1 MEFNFMNKLK
11 EVNEAKIN
19 TTDNRLLC
27 MILIELDKLNNN
39 IEKLLAGKEE
49 KVVVEIKEEDTTK
62 DKKPTTKK

>member
-1 MEFNFMNKLK
+1 MEFNFMKKLK

-49 KVVVEIKEEDTTK
+49 KTVVESKEEDITK
-62 DKKPTTKK
+62 DKKPITKK

>member
-1 MEFNFMNKLK
+1 MEFNFMDKLK

>member
-49 KVVVEIKEEDTTK
+49 KVVVEIKEEDITK

>member
-1 MEFNFMNKLK
+1 MEFNFMKKLK

>member
-1 MEFNFMNKLK
+1 MEFNFMEKLK
-11 EVNEAKIN
+11 EVNEARIN

-49 KVVVEIKEEDTTK
+49 KTVVESKEEDIAK